1 MRICIASMNELQ
13 EELNLLKVLAG
24 ACAQVRRMGSAVT
37 AKVAIRWEERLLK
50 DQDKLAAKLAEQMAV
65 VMAEPQ
71 QEQAAAQAFFN

>member
-50 DQDKLAAKLAEQMAV
+50 DQDKLAAKLAEAQLAV
-65 VMAEPQ
+65 VEDAQ
-71 QEQAAAQAFFN
+71 ASARQEQPA

>member
-1 MRICIASMNELQ
+1 MNELQ

-50 DQDKLAAKLAEQMAV
+50 DQDKLAAKLAEESRA
-65 VMAEPQ
+65 AWLEAK
-71 QEQAAAQAFFN
+71 QAADAQEEQVRAA

>member
-1 MRICIASMNELQ
+1 MNELQ

-50 DQDKLAAKLAEQMAV
+50 DQDKLAAKLAAEQLTVAMV
-65 VMAEPQ
+65 EPQ
-71 QEQAAAQAFFN
+71 QEQAA

>member
-1 MRICIASMNELQ
+1 MNELQ

-50 DQDKLAAKLAEQMAV
+50 DQDKLAAKLAEAQLAV
-65 VMAEPQ
+65 VEDAQ
-71 QEQAAAQAFFN
+71 ASARQEQPA

>member
-1 MRICIASMNELQ
+1 MNELQ
-13 EELNLLKVLAG
+13 EEMNLLKVLAG

-50 DQDKLAAKLAEQMAV
+50 DQDKLAAKLAAEQLAV

-71 QEQAAAQAFFN
+71 QEQEAA